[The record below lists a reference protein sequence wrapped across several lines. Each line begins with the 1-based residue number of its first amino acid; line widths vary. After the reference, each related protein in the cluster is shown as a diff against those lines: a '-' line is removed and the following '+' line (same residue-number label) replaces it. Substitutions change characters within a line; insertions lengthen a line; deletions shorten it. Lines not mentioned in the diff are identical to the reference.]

1 MSPGEVTSKCRL
13 TRRARGKSS
22 RQRAQQRQIPGAGFE
37 KPSVGEAKADGAA
50 ESGSCTLGGHRRD
63 VSFLYGGGTA
73 ESQQV
78 SGQKKDVLGVKGR
91 LVSKWPVCHV
101 T

>member
-13 TRRARGKSS
+13 TRRARGRSS
-22 RQRAQQRQIPGAGFE
+22 RQRAQQRQTPGAGFE

-63 VSFLYGGGTA
+63 VSFLYGGHCRVTTGFWT
-73 ESQQV
+73 E
-78 SGQKKDVLGVKGR
+78 KGCPWG
-91 LVSKWPVCHV
+91 KG
-101 T
+101 